1 VRYEQPFAVDG
12 WVRYEQPFAVDGWVN
27 WKNPII
33 ENIPCTTGAVT
44 IGVSVTA
51 PAGAW
56 GTLDDF
62 LLNPVE

>member
-1 VRYEQPFAVDG
+1 M
-12 WVRYEQPFAVDGWVN
+12 RYEQPFAVDGWVN
-27 WKNPII
+27 WQNPII
-33 ENIPCTTGAVT
+33 ENIPCTTGTVT
-44 IGVSVTA
+44 VGVSVTA